1 MEKSLCAGLERKSR
15 SMDRNAKEKEIL
27 EDWAKKIINEGEV
40 NDPNVDS
47 YFVKRGQNE
56 KYILEYD
63 LESVPQLRD
72 LLEEQWEDDKDLEK
86 ILTVVLVAAIKNKPK
101 TNDVRY
107 VDSPKQ
113 RERDDTE
120 KLPVYI
126 YNF

>member
-1 MEKSLCAGLERKSR
+1 MEKSLRAGLERKSR
-15 SMDRNAKEKEIL
+15 SMDRNAKEKELIR
-27 EDWAKKIINEGEV
+27 DWAKKVINEGGL
-40 NDPNVDS
+40 NDSDTSS

-63 LESVPQLRD
+63 FESVPQLRD

-86 ILTVVLVAAIKNKPK
+86 ILTAVLVAAIKNKPK
-101 TNDVRY
+101 TNDVRN

-113 RERDDTE
+113 IERDDAE